1 MRIKR
6 QLNLAT
12 SAKDLKTRATAAVNM
27 LTDFIL
33 PPVCLSCHDP
43 LESGNK
49 LCPTCWQGITF
60 ISAPYCQKTGHPL
73 PYDAGP
79 EAQSTLALKQ
89 PPIYDKA
96 RAVALYEG
104 TMRRLIHK
112 LKYQDKHELTTLLAS
127 MMITSGSELIRES
140 DLLIPIPLHRW
151 RFWQRRFNQSTL
163 LAAKLAELTGL
174 PLDHTSLIR
183 HKKTRQ
189 QVGLTEQQRKRNMQG
204 AFQLKPAAQPR
215 LEGKNILLIDDV
227 MTTGATANAAAAL
240 LKQAGCNSVMLLSIA
255 TVLKV

>member
-6 QLNLAT
+6 QINLAT
-12 SAKDLKTRATAAVNM
+12 GARDLRAQALAAANGLV
-27 LTDFIL
+27 DFIL
-33 PPVCLSCHDP
+33 PPVCLNCHDP

-49 LCPTCWQGITF
+49 LCATCWQGITF

-73 PYDAGP
+73 PFDAGP
-79 EAQSTLALKQ
+79 EAQSALALKQ

-104 TMRRLIHK
+104 TMRTLIHK
-112 LKYQDKHELTTLLAS
+112 LKYQDRHELTTLLTT
-127 MMITSGSELIRES
+127 MMLTAGSELIRES
-140 DLLIPIPLHRW
+140 DLLMPIPLYRW

-163 LAAKLAELTGL
+163 LATKLAEHTGL
-174 PLDHTSLIR
+174 PLDLTSLIR

-204 AFQLKPAAQPR
+204 AFQLRKSAQPQ
-215 LEGKNILLIDDV
+215 LEGRKILLIDDV
-227 MTTGATANAAAAL
+227 MTTGATVNSAATL
-240 LKQAGCNSVMLLSIA
+240 LKKAGCHSVMLLSLA
-255 TVLKV
+255 TVPHP